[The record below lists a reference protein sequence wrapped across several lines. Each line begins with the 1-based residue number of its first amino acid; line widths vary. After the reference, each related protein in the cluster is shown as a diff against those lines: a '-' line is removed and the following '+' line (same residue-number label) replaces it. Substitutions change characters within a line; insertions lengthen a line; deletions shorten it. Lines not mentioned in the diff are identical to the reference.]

1 MLIKIKEYDMSSF
14 RFNCFEGLKRH
25 GFRELKKSLPSFRPY
40 LLSEYNDKFLTS
52 NYGDYKEFNQL
63 VYIYY
68 NREFKVYATCDAVHG
83 TIVLE
88 AKNRQDKGYINV
100 WEFNDHNWLFSNGT
114 DDMIRTCE
122 HGGSGCGCYTTN
134 LLWVLSYITG
144 EYPIPTEA
152 IYNMLTQRRASKTVV
167 KFDRSKYMII
177 DGRLLMNR

>member
-63 VYIYY
+63 VDIYY
-68 NREFKVYATCDAVHG
+68 NREFKVYATCDAEHG
-83 TIVLE
+83 TIGLE
-88 AKNRQDKGYINV
+88 AKSRQDSMAKGYINV
-100 WEFNDHNWLFSNGT
+100 YQFNDNNWLFSDGT
-114 DDMIRTCE
+114 YDMIRTCE

-144 EYPIPTEA
+144 EYPIPS
-152 IYNMLTQRRASKTVV
+152 RASKTVV
-167 KFDRSKYMII
+167 KFDRTKYMII